1 MSDRKTI
8 SRVLVFELSDGDTT
22 MTKKF
27 YGMPDQPKDYQV
39 WEFTQQLQENG
50 YTSVKLIDSW
60 ITRER

>member
-1 MSDRKTI
+1 M
-8 SRVLVFELSDGDTT
+8 LVFELSDGDTT